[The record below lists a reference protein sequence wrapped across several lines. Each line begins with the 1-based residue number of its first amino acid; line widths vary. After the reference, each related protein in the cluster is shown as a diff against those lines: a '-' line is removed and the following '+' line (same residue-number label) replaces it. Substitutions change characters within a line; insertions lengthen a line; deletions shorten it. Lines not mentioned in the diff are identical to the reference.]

1 MTTVAILQPGYLPWL
16 GYFELMRSAD
26 IFVLYDDV
34 QFDKHGWR
42 NRNRVKCEHG
52 AQWLTVPVRH
62 HGRGKQLILD
72 VEVDVSKPWV
82 RKHLATIRQ
91 CYARAPHLEPYASEL
106 EQLLDRKW
114 ERLVDLDVA
123 AAGLLAGWLGV
134 EATIVRSSQLGATGS
149 RNERLVEI
157 CRGFGADRYR
167 SGEAAKEYLDVDLF
181 DRNGITVEWQNLD
194 HPVYPQLHGGFV
206 SHLSAIDMILN
217 CGENSAA
224 VLAAAETRQD

>member
-1 MTTVAILQPGYLPWL
+1 VTTVAVLQPGYLPWI

-26 IFVLYDDV
+26 VFVLYDDV

-62 HGRGKQLILD
+62 HGLGGQRILD
-72 VEVDVSKPWV
+72 VEVDASRSWA

-106 EQLLDRKW
+106 EQLLERSW

-123 AAGLLAGWLGV
+123 VAGLLAGWLRV
-134 EATIVRSSQLGATGS
+134 ESTTVRSSELDVAGS
-149 RNERLVEI
+149 RSERLVEI
-157 CRGFGADRYR
+157 CRRFDADRYR
-167 SGEAAKEYLDVDLF
+167 SGEAAREYLDVELF
-181 DRNGITVEWQNLD
+181 GRSGIAVEWQNLA
-194 HPVYPQLHGGFV
+194 HPVYPQLHDGFV
-206 SHLSAIDMILN
+206 SHLSALDLVLN
-217 CGENSAA
+217 CGEDSAA
-224 VLAAAETRQD
+224 VLAAARTRQE